1 LLCTFH
7 RDTPSAIRKGG
18 GNISQVLASGP
29 ELSAPAA
36 STPSLGRSPWQ
47 ISWMRFRRDRV
58 GVVSAYV
65 VLFFIAVAI
74 LAPLIAKV
82 YGKNPYETYGQN
94 IPGLLND
101 YGFPVGAHGGISS
114 SYWLGLEPGLG
125 RDVFTQLVYGART
138 SLFIATS
145 AALITTAF
153 GVLYGIVTAY
163 LGGWVDAVGGRIMD
177 IVFAF
182 PGLLF
187 IIAFGPII
195 ESLFVSPQEE
205 TPHWLRFASIISVLS
220 VLGWVFQ
227 ARLIRGQVLSL
238 REREFVDAARMSG
251 ASSWRI
257 VTREL
262 LPNLWSPILV
272 VFSLAVPALITTEAA
287 LSFLGVGIVEPT
299 PDWGR
304 MIDRGAQVY
313 LSDITYMVF
322 PGLALFVLVLCFN
335 LLGDAVR
342 DALDPKS
349 SR

>member
-1 LLCTFH
+1 VSAA
-7 RDTPSAIRKGG
+7 PSGA
-18 GNISQVLASGP
+18 V
-29 ELSAPAA
+29 
-36 STPSLGRSPWQ
+36 TLGRSPWQ
-47 ISWMRFRRDRV
+47 ISWLRFRRDRV

-65 VLFFIAVAI
+65 VLFFIVVAI

-82 YGKNPYETYGQN
+82 YGKTPYITYGQDT
-94 IPGLLND
+94 PGLLDD
-101 YGFPVGAHGGISS
+101 YGFPAGPHGGITREF
-114 SYWLGLEPGLG
+114 WLGLEPGLG
-125 RDVFTQLVYGART
+125 RDVFTQLVYGSRT
-138 SLFIATS
+138 SLFIAGS
-145 AALITTAF
+145 AALLTTTF

-187 IIAFGPII
+187 IIAFSPVV
-195 ESLFVSPQEE
+195 ESLFVAPDEE
-205 TPHWLRFASIISVLS
+205 TPVWLRFGSIIFILS
-220 VLGWVFQ
+220 VLGWVYQ

-257 VTREL
+257 VRHEL

-272 VFSLAVPALITTEAA
+272 TFSLTLPALITTEAA
-287 LSFLGVGIVEPT
+287 LAFLGVGIVEPI

-304 MIDRGAQVY
+304 MINRGAQVY
-313 LSDITYMVF
+313 TEDLSYMVF

-335 LLGDAVR
+335 LLGDSVR

-349 SR
+349 TR

>member
-1 LLCTFH
+1 MHT
-7 RDTPSAIRKGG
+7 
-18 GNISQVLASGP
+18 
-29 ELSAPAA
+29 
-36 STPSLGRSPWQ
+36 GRSPRLIAWQ
-47 ISWMRFRRDRV
+47 RFRRDRV
-58 GVVSAYV
+58 GVVSGLV
-65 VLFFIAVAI
+65 VLGFIVIAL
-74 LAPLIAKV
+74 LAPVIAKL

-101 YGFPVGAHGGISS
+101 YGFPVGANGGMSS
-114 SYWLGLEPGLG
+114 EYWLGLEPGLG

-138 SLFIATS
+138 SLFIAFS
-145 AALITTAF
+145 AALIMTTF
-153 GVLYGIVTAY
+153 GVLFGLIVGY
-163 LGGWVDAVGGRIMD
+163 LGGWVDSLGGRIMD

-205 TPHWLRFASIISVLS
+205 TPNWLRFGSIIFVLS

-257 VTREL
+257 VRKEL

-287 LSFLGVGIVEPT
+287 LAFLGVGIVEPT

-304 MIDRGAQVY
+304 MINRGAQVY
-313 LSDITYMVF
+313 TSDIAYMIF
-322 PGLALFVLVLCFN
+322 PGMALFVLVLCFN
-335 LLGDAVR
+335 LFGDAVR

-349 SR
+349 TR